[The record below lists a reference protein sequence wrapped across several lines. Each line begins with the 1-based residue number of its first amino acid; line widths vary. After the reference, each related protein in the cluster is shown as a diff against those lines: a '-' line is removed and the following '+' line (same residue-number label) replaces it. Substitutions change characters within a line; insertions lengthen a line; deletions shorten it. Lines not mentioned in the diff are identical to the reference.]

1 MGDRYGLSPLE
12 MMSLMGPMLVIV
24 PMLLW
29 FLVVGPLV
37 LYPVARWRA
46 NREPYA
52 DPQLGM
58 KVALHY
64 FKLLSFQ
71 LLLIGGTMLLYA
83 IISKGDEKGDLYRA
97 AFGFLVPGGIVFAVH
112 MVMIK
117 KTNDLVMPSVRRLFL
132 GYNLLVTGILGF
144 GALVLGF
151 QALFAKGD
159 SGDAGRLFLASIM
172 VYCAA
177 WAAIGVQ
184 FARTVLGPGAGS
196 GMPHNVV
203 PPAPM
208 PPSTNAS
215 GSVSVQPGLP
225 PLSAGQYPPIDPNQS
240 R

>member
-1 MGDRYGLSPLE
+1 MEDRYGMSPFE
-12 MMSLMGPMLVIV
+12 MMSLLGPAMVIV

-46 NREPYA
+46 NREAHPDA
-52 DPQLGM
+52 QLGM

-64 FKLLSFQ
+64 FKLLAFQ

-83 IISKGDEKGDLYRA
+83 IISKMNEKGELYRA
-97 AFGFLVPGGIVFAVH
+97 AFGFLVPAGIVFGAH
-112 MVMIK
+112 MMLIK
-117 KTNDLVMPSVRRLFL
+117 KTNDEVMPGVRRLYL

-144 GALVLGF
+144 VALVLGF

-159 SGDAGRLFLASIM
+159 VGDPGRFFLASIM

-177 WAAIGVQ
+177 WVAIGVQ
-184 FARTVLGPGAGS
+184 FSRLVLGPGAG
-196 GMPHNVV
+196 GMPRNIV
-203 PPAPM
+203 PPSPG
-208 PPSTNAS
+208 PSATDAS
-215 GSVSVQPGLP
+215 GSVSAQPGLP
-225 PLSAGQYPPIDPNQS
+225 PLSAGQYPPIDPN

>member
-1 MGDRYGLSPLE
+1 MGDRYGISPLD
-12 MMSLMGPMLVIV
+12 MMSLLGPMMVIV

-37 LYPVARWRA
+37 LYPVARWRQ
-46 NREPYA
+46 NREPYG

-64 FKLLSFQ
+64 FKLLAFQ

-83 IISKGDEKGDLYRA
+83 IISKGTEKGDLYRA
-97 AFGFLVPGGIVFAVH
+97 AFGFLVPAGIVFGVH
-112 MVMIK
+112 MVMIQ
-117 KTNDLVMPSVRRLFL
+117 KTNDAVMSGVRRLFL

-159 SGDAGRLFLASIM
+159 VGDPGRFFLASIL
-172 VYCAA
+172 VYCGA

-184 FARTVLGPGAGS
+184 FTRLVLGGPSS
-196 GMPHNVV
+196 GMPQNVV
-203 PPAPM
+203 PPA

-215 GSVSVQPGLP
+215 GSVSAQPGLP
-225 PLSAGQYPPIDPNQS
+225 PLSAGQYPPIGPRGS
-240 R
+240 E